1 MGVSDIQL
9 PALLKA
15 AGAVT
20 AIIGSNPMRCYPAGI
35 ASQNAAFQSNVPLV
49 TFFTVFAIPENY
61 VAHAPTMDHVRF
73 QLNAWANTYDA
84 ALDLFNACRVALEGA
99 GTWVD
104 LGQDGFDDD
113 VKRYYVLGHIEFW
126 VHR

>member
-1 MGVSDIQL
+1 MTDIAL

-15 AGAVT
+15 AAPVT
-20 AIIGSNPMRCYPAGI
+20 AIIGSNPMRCYPAGQ
-35 ASQNAAFQSNVPLV
+35 AMQNPTLYANVPLA

-61 VAHAPTMDHVRF
+61 VSGVPTMDHVRF
-73 QLNAWANTYDA
+73 QLNAWAKTYDD
-84 ALDLFNACRVALEGA
+84 ALTLFAACRAALEGA

-113 VKRYYVLGHIEFW
+113 VKLFYVLGHIEFW